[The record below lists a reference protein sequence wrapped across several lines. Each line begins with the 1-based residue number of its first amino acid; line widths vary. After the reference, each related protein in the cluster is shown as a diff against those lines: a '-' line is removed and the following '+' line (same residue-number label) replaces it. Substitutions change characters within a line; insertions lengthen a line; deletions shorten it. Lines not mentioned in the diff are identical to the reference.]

1 MMSPTE
7 KILLM
12 NLVEHDLH
20 EAFELLAIYN
30 IQNDSEYKEEFD
42 IIHKVY
48 YRVYARSSHLRN
60 EIMDEECVQNN
71 VGCKECE
78 TRENAEAEEKP
89 DRDLAHIMRLEREMR
104 ERDEAKEEAK

>member
-1 MMSPTE
+1 
-7 KILLM
+7 M
-12 NLVEHDLH
+12 NRVKHDLQ

-30 IQNDSEYKEEFD
+30 IQNDSEYKEEFG

-60 EIMDEECVQNN
+60 EIMDEERIQDR
-71 VGCKECE
+71 VGCKEGE
-78 TRENAEAEEKP
+78 PSENAEVEEKP

-104 ERDEAKEEAK
+104 ERDEAKDDGHA